1 MKLKI
6 YSLLLCAGLF
16 TASCSDMLDTVPQ
29 GKFTDEQLDD
39 NSIEGLVSATYNGL
53 EAHFFGNNEAF
64 SGPSTNWIFDV
75 RSDDALKGGGATSM
89 EPNIHQLEISNI
101 TSDNV
106 SSMYKWENDYYPIV
120 RANRAIAAIQNA
132 KNISNPEQLIGEMK
146 CLRAYYYFDLIRVFK
161 RIPYFTEADED
172 ASSKS
177 NTEFTRAEIYDKII
191 ADLTDAFNTL
201 PEKPA
206 APGRVCKYTAAAI
219 LAKVYAQD
227 TESGTCDWQKVKEWA
242 KKVIDSNNYS
252 LYPKCQD
259 MAKIDNNNKYE
270 SILAIQCSTANN
282 NAHINWSNLL
292 NVTYSDG
299 NLYGTGDDFFYGSQD
314 LVDAFATDENGLPYI
329 DKKNPNGEVLSNGLY
344 YGNVDPRLDFT
355 VGRIGFPFRGHT
367 YTKGWCRAYD
377 IYGEYSNKKNICDPA
392 DPRMISG
399 WPWGGSPLNFCLIRY
414 SDIVLL
420 YAEACV
426 ETNELEEARTW
437 VNKIR
442 QRAENSIDPA
452 YAPKDISTS
461 MADYKVGL
469 YPAQGWTQDYARKAV
484 RTERR
489 LELALEGN
497 RWFDLLRWGN
507 TVDVMQKY
515 FAKEKQFQKYYQ
527 DASISNDDLFL
538 KIYYTEV
545 SNSYG
550 LYTQY

>member
-106 SSMYKWENDYYPIV
+106 SSMYKWENNYYPIV

-191 ADLTDAFNTL
+191 ADLTDAYNTL

-299 NLYGTGDDFFYGSQD
+299 NIYGTGDDFFYGSQD

-452 YAPKDISTS
+452 YAPKDLSTS

-469 YPAQGWTQDYARKAV
+469 YPEQGWTQDYARKAV

>member
-6 YSLLLCAGLF
+6 YILAACAGILA
-16 TASCSDMLDTVPQ
+16 TSCSDVLDTVPQ
-29 GKFTDEQLDD
+29 GQFSEEQLD
-39 NSIEGLVSATYNGL
+39 SSAVKGLVAATYNGL

-89 EPNIHQLEISNI
+89 EQNIHQLEISNI

-106 SSMYKWENDYYPIV
+106 SSLYKWENNYYAIS
-120 RANRAIAAIQNA
+120 RANKAINAINDA
-132 KNISNPEQLIGEMK
+132 HGIANPNQLIAEMK

-161 RIPYFTEADED
+161 WIPYVTEADED
-172 ASSKS
+172 PSSKS

-191 ADLTDAFNTL
+191 ADLEDAYNNL
-201 PEKPA
+201 PETPA
-206 APGRVCKYTAAAI
+206 SAARVCKYTAAAI

-227 TESGTCDWQKVKEWA
+227 TENGGTNWDKVKEWSSI
-242 KKVIDSNNYS
+242 VINSGKYS

-259 MAKIDNNNKYE
+259 MSKIDNNNKYE

-292 NVTYSDG
+292 NTTYSDG
-299 NLYGTGDDFFYGSQD
+299 NYWGTGDDFFYGSQD

-329 DKKNPNGEVLSNGLY
+329 DKTNPNGEVVSGGNY

-367 YTKGWCRAYD
+367 YNKSWCRAYE
-377 IYGEYSNKKNICDPA
+377 IYGEYSNKKNVCDPS
-392 DPRMISG
+392 DSRMISG

-426 ETNELEEARTW
+426 ETNDLEEARTW
-437 VNKIR
+437 VNRIR
-442 QRAENSIDPA
+442 QRAANSIDPA
-452 YAPKDISTS
+452 YTPQDLSTI
-461 MADYKVGL
+461 MADYKVGQ
-469 YPAQGWTQDYARKAV
+469 YPAAGWTQDYARKAV
-484 RTERR
+484 RLERR

-497 RWFDLLRWGN
+497 RWFDLQRWGN
-507 TVDVMQKY
+507 TVDTMTKY
-515 FAKEKQFQKYYQ
+515 FAKEKNFQSYYQ
-527 DASISNDDLFL
+527 DASIDSDDLYL
-538 KIYYTEV
+538 KIYYSEV
-545 SNSYG
+545 DNSHG
-550 LYTQY
+550 LYKQY

>member
-191 ADLTDAFNTL
+191 ADLTDAYNTL

-299 NLYGTGDDFFYGSQD
+299 NIYGTGDDFFYGSQD

-437 VNKIR
+437 VNNIR

>member
-6 YSLLLCAGLF
+6 FSLLLCAGLF
-16 TASCSDMLDTVPQ
+16 TTSCSDMLDTVPQ
-29 GKFTDEQLDD
+29 GKFTDEQLND
-39 NSIEGLVSATYNGL
+39 STVQGLVAATYNGL

-89 EPNIHQLEISNI
+89 EQNIHQLEISNI
-101 TSDNV
+101 TSDNA
-106 SSMYKWENDYYPIV
+106 SSDFKWKNNYYAIV
-120 RANRAIAAIQNA
+120 RANRAIAGIENA
-132 KNISNPEQLIGEMK
+132 KSIANPQQLIGEMK
-146 CLRAYYYFDLIRVFK
+146 CLRAYYYFDLIRIFK
-161 RIPYFTEADED
+161 RIPYFTDPNED

-177 NTEFTRAEIYDKII
+177 NMEFTRAEIYDKII
-191 ADLTDAFNTL
+191 GDLTDAFNTL
-201 PEKPA
+201 PKAPT

-227 TESGTCDWQKVKEWA
+227 TENGSCDWQKVKEWA
-242 KKVIDSNNYS
+242 KTVMDSGRYS

-292 NVTYSDG
+292 NTTKSDG
-299 NLYGTGDDFFYGSQD
+299 NLYGNGDDFFYGSQD

-329 DKKNPNGEVLSNGLY
+329 DKTNPNGEVVSNGNY

-377 IYGEYSNKKNICDPA
+377 IYGEYSNKKNLCDPA
-392 DPRMISG
+392 DPRMIKG

-426 ETNELEEARTW
+426 ETGDLEEARTW

-442 QRAENSIDPA
+442 QRAENSIDPS
-452 YAPKDISTS
+452 YTPQDLSTA

-469 YPAQGWTQDYARKAV
+469 YPAAGWTQDYARKAV
-484 RTERR
+484 RLERR

-497 RWFDLLRWGN
+497 RWFDLQRWGN
-507 TVDVMQKY
+507 TVDVMTKY
-515 FAKEKQFQKYYQ
+515 FAKEKQFQSYYQ
-527 DASISNDDLFL
+527 DASISDKDLFL
-538 KIYYTEV
+538 KIYVDEV
-545 SNSYG
+545 TNSHG

>member
-106 SSMYKWENDYYPIV
+106 SSMYKWENNYYPIV

-191 ADLTDAFNTL
+191 ADLTDAYNTL

-299 NLYGTGDDFFYGSQD
+299 NIYGTGDDFFYGSQD

-452 YAPKDISTS
+452 YAPKDLSTS

-469 YPAQGWTQDYARKAV
+469 YPEQGWTQDYARKAV

-538 KIYYTEV
+538 KIYYSEV

>member
-106 SSMYKWENDYYPIV
+106 SSMYKWENNYYPIV

-299 NLYGTGDDFFYGSQD
+299 NIYGTGDDFFYGSQD

-452 YAPKDISTS
+452 YAPKDLSTS

-469 YPAQGWTQDYARKAV
+469 YPEQGWTQDYARKAV

>member
-6 YSLLLCAGLF
+6 FSLLLCAGLF
-16 TASCSDMLDTVPQ
+16 TTSCSDMLDTVPQ
-29 GKFTDEQLDD
+29 GKFTDEQLND
-39 NSIEGLVSATYNGL
+39 STVQGLVAATYNGL
-53 EAHFFGNNEAF
+53 EAHFFGNNESF

-89 EPNIHQLEISNI
+89 EQNIHQLEISNI

-106 SSMYKWENDYYPIV
+106 SSDYKWKNNYYAIV
-120 RANRAIAAIQNA
+120 RANRAIAGINNA
-132 KNISNPEQLIGEMK
+132 KNIANSQQLIGEMK
-146 CLRAYYYFDLIRVFK
+146 CLRAYFYFDLIRVFK
-161 RIPYFTEADED
+161 RIPYFTDPNED

-177 NTEFTRAEIYDKII
+177 NMEFTRAEIYDKII
-191 ADLTDAFNTL
+191 GDLTDAFNAL
-201 PEKPA
+201 PKEPT

-227 TESGTCDWQKVKEWA
+227 TENGSCDWQKVKEWA
-242 KKVIDSNNYS
+242 KKVMDSGRYS

-292 NVTYSDG
+292 NTTKSDG
-299 NLYGTGDDFFYGSQD
+299 NLYGNGDDFFYGSQD
-314 LVDAFATDENGLPYI
+314 LVDAFATDENGLPYV
-329 DKKNPNGEVLSNGLY
+329 DKTNPNGEVVSNGNY

-377 IYGEYSNKKNICDPA
+377 IYGEYSNKKNLCDPA
-392 DPRMISG
+392 DPRMIKG

-426 ETNELEEARTW
+426 ETGDLEEARTW

-442 QRAENSIDPA
+442 QRAENSIDPS
-452 YAPKDISTS
+452 YTPQDLSTA

-469 YPAQGWTQDYARKAV
+469 YPAAGWTQDYARKAV
-484 RTERR
+484 RLERR

-497 RWFDLLRWGN
+497 RWFDLQRWGN
-507 TVDVMQKY
+507 TVDVMTKY
-515 FAKEKQFQKYYQ
+515 FAKEKQFQSYYQ
-527 DASISNDDLFL
+527 DASISDKDLFL
-538 KIYYTEV
+538 KIYVDEV
-545 SNSYG
+545 TNSHG

>member
-1 MKLKI
+1 MKFKI
-6 YSLLLCAGLF
+6 YSLLLCAGLM

-39 NSIEGLVSATYNGL
+39 NSIEGLLSATYNGL

-89 EPNIHQLEISNI
+89 EQNIHQLEISNI
-101 TSDNV
+101 TSENV
-106 SSMYKWENDYYPIV
+106 SSLYKWENNYYAIV
-120 RANRAIAAIQNA
+120 RANRAIAAIENA
-132 KNISNPEQLIGEMK
+132 KNVSNPEQLIGEMK
-146 CLRAYYYFDLIRVFK
+146 CLRAYYYFDLIRIFK

-177 NTEFTRAEIYDKII
+177 NMEFTRAEIYDKII
-191 ADLTDAFNTL
+191 GDLTDAYNTL
-201 PEKPA
+201 PDNPA
-206 APGRVCKYTAAAI
+206 AAGRVCKSTAAAI

-227 TESGTCDWQKVKEWA
+227 TESGTCDWEKVKEWA
-242 KKVIDSNNYS
+242 KKVIDSNRYS
-252 LYPKCQD
+252 LYPECPD

-292 NVTYSDG
+292 NTTYSEG

-329 DKKNPNGEVLSNGLY
+329 DKQNPHGEVVSQGNY

-355 VGRIGFPFRGHT
+355 VGRLGFPFRGHT

-377 IYGEYSNKKNICDPA
+377 IYGEYSNKKNLPDPA
-392 DPRMISG
+392 DTRVLHEF
-399 WPWGGSPLNFCLIRY
+399 PWGGSPLNFCLIRY

-426 ETNELEEARTW
+426 ETNNLDEARTW
-437 VNKIR
+437 VNNIR
-442 QRAENSIDPA
+442 QRAQNSIDPS
-452 YAPKDISTS
+452 YSPKDISTA

-484 RTERR
+484 RMERR

-497 RWFDLLRWGN
+497 RWFDLQRWGN
-507 TVDVMQKY
+507 TVSVMTKY
-515 FAKEKQFQKYYQ
+515 FEKEKKYQKYYQ
-527 DASISNDDLFL
+527 DASINDDDLFL

-545 SNSYG
+545 SNSHG

>member
-1 MKLKI
+1 MKFKI
-6 YSLLLCAGLF
+6 YSLLLCAGLM

-39 NSIEGLVSATYNGL
+39 NSIEGLLSATYNGL

-89 EPNIHQLEISNI
+89 EQNIHQLEISNI
-101 TSDNV
+101 TSENV
-106 SSMYKWENDYYPIV
+106 SSLYKWENNYYAIV
-120 RANRAIAAIQNA
+120 RANRAIAAIENA
-132 KNISNPEQLIGEMK
+132 KNVSNPEQLIGEMK
-146 CLRAYYYFDLIRVFK
+146 CLRAYYYFDLIRIFK

-177 NTEFTRAEIYDKII
+177 NMEFTRAEIYDKII
-191 ADLTDAFNTL
+191 GDLTDAYNAL
-201 PEKPA
+201 PDNPA
-206 APGRVCKYTAAAI
+206 SAGRVCKSTAAAI

-227 TESGTCDWQKVKEWA
+227 TESGTCDWEKVKEWA
-242 KKVIDSNNYS
+242 KKVIDSNRYS
-252 LYPKCQD
+252 LYPECPD

-292 NVTYSDG
+292 NTTYSEG

-329 DKKNPNGEVLSNGLY
+329 DKQNPHGEVVSQGNY

-355 VGRIGFPFRGHT
+355 VGRLGFPFRGHT
-367 YTKGWCRAYD
+367 YTKAWCRAYD
-377 IYGEYSNKKNICDPA
+377 IYGEYSNKKNLPDPA
-392 DPRMISG
+392 DTRVLHEF
-399 WPWGGSPLNFCLIRY
+399 PWGGSPLNFCTIRY

-426 ETNELEEARTW
+426 ETNDLEEARTW

-442 QRAENSIDPA
+442 QRAENSIDPK
-452 YAPKDISTS
+452 YSPKDLSTA

-469 YPAQGWTQDYARKAV
+469 YLAQGWTQDYARKAV
-484 RTERR
+484 RMERR

-497 RWFDLLRWGN
+497 RWFDLQEMGQHRERNDKVLREG
-507 TVDVMQKY
+507 
-515 FAKEKQFQKYYQ
+515 E
-527 DASISNDDLFL
+527 
-538 KIYYTEV
+538 EV
-545 SNSYG
+545 SEILSG
-550 LYTQY
+550 CLHQQ

>member
-191 ADLTDAFNTL
+191 ADLTDAYNTL

-206 APGRVCKYTAAAI
+206 APGRVCKYTAVAI

-299 NLYGTGDDFFYGSQD
+299 NIYGTGDDFFYGSQD

-329 DKKNPNGEVLSNGLY
+329 DKKNPNGEVVSNGLY
-344 YGNVDPRLDFT
+344 YGNVDAPRLHRGPNRLPLPRT
-355 VGRIGFPFRGHT
+355 HLHKGLVPGIRHLWRI
-367 YTKGWCRAYD
+367 
-377 IYGEYSNKKNICDPA
+377 
-392 DPRMISG
+392 
-399 WPWGGSPLNFCLIRY
+399 L
-414 SDIVLL
+414 
-420 YAEACV
+420 
-426 ETNELEEARTW
+426 
-437 VNKIR
+437 
-442 QRAENSIDPA
+442 
-452 YAPKDISTS
+452 
-461 MADYKVGL
+461 
-469 YPAQGWTQDYARKAV
+469 
-484 RTERR
+484 
-489 LELALEGN
+489 
-497 RWFDLLRWGN
+497 
-507 TVDVMQKY
+507 
-515 FAKEKQFQKYYQ
+515 
-527 DASISNDDLFL
+527 
-538 KIYYTEV
+538 
-545 SNSYG
+545 
-550 LYTQY
+550 

>member
-191 ADLTDAFNTL
+191 ADLTDAYNTL

-452 YAPKDISTS
+452 YAPKDLSTS

>member
-191 ADLTDAFNTL
+191 ADLTDAYNTL

-299 NLYGTGDDFFYGSQD
+299 NIYGTGDDFFYGSQD

-329 DKKNPNGEVLSNGLY
+329 DKKNPNGEVVSNGLY

-452 YAPKDISTS
+452 YAPKDLSTS

>member
-64 SGPSTNWIFDV
+64 SGPSTNWIFYV

-106 SSMYKWENDYYPIV
+106 SSMYKWENNYYPIV

-299 NLYGTGDDFFYGSQD
+299 NIYGTGDDFFYGSQD

-452 YAPKDISTS
+452 YAPKDLSTS

-469 YPAQGWTQDYARKAV
+469 YPEQGWTQDYARKAV

>member
-16 TASCSDMLDTVPQ
+16 ATSCSNMLDTVPQ
-29 GKFTDEQLDD
+29 GSFTEDQLDD
-39 NSIEGLVSATYNGL
+39 SSIEGLVSATYNGL
-53 EAHFFGNNEAF
+53 EAHFFGSNEAF

-89 EPNIHQLEISNI
+89 EQNIHQLEISNI

-106 SSMYKWENDYYPIV
+106 SSQYKWENNYYAIV
-120 RANRAIAAIQNA
+120 RANRAIAAIKAA
-132 KNISNPEQLIGEMK
+132 KSISNPDQLIGEME
-146 CLRAYYYFDLIRVFK
+146 CLRAYYYFDLIRIFK

-172 ASSKS
+172 PSSKS
-177 NTEFTRAEIYDKII
+177 NMEFSRAEIYDKII
-191 ADLTDAFNTL
+191 ADLEDAYSKL
-201 PEKPA
+201 PEKPTA
-206 APGRVCKYTAAAI
+206 AGRVCKYTAAAI

-227 TESGTCDWQKVKEWA
+227 TESGTCDWAKVKQWA
-242 KKVIDSNNYS
+242 KTVMDCGLYS
-252 LYPKCQD
+252 FYPKCQD
-259 MAKIDNNNKYE
+259 MSKIDNNNLYE

-299 NLYGTGDDFFYGSQD
+299 NLWGNGDDFFYGSQD
-314 LVDAFATDENGLPYI
+314 LVDAFATDNNGLPYI
-329 DKKNPNGEVLSNGLY
+329 DKTNPNGEVVSGGNY

-367 YTKGWCRAYD
+367 YTKGWCRAYE
-377 IYGEYSNKKNICDPA
+377 IYGEYSNKKDVCDPA
-392 DPRMISG
+392 DSRMISG

-426 ETNELEEARTW
+426 ETNDLEEARTW

-442 QRAENSIDPA
+442 ARANNSIDMSYTPQ
-452 YAPKDISTS
+452 DLSTV
-461 MADYKVGL
+461 MADYKVGQ
-469 YPAQGWTQDYARKAV
+469 YPAEGWTQDYARKAV
-484 RTERR
+484 RLERR

-497 RWFDLLRWGN
+497 RWFDLQRWGT
-507 TVDVMQKY
+507 TVDTMTKY
-515 FAKEKQFQKYYQ
+515 FAKEKKYQSYYQ
-527 DASISNDDLFL
+527 DASIDDNDLFL
-538 KIYYTEV
+538 KIYYSEV
-545 SNSYG
+545 DNSHG

>member
-106 SSMYKWENDYYPIV
+106 SSMYKWENNYYPIV

-191 ADLTDAFNTL
+191 ADLTDAYNTL

-437 VNKIR
+437 VNNIR

>member
-106 SSMYKWENDYYPIV
+106 SSMYKWENNYYPIV

-299 NLYGTGDDFFYGSQD
+299 NIYGTGDDFFYGSQD

-329 DKKNPNGEVLSNGLY
+329 DKKNPNGEVVSNGLY

-442 QRAENSIDPA
+442 QRTENSIDPA
-452 YAPKDISTS
+452 YAPKDLSTS

>member
-106 SSMYKWENDYYPIV
+106 SSMYKWENNYYPIV

-252 LYPKCQD
+252 LYSKCQD

-299 NLYGTGDDFFYGSQD
+299 NIYGTGDDFFYGSQD

-452 YAPKDISTS
+452 YAPKDLSTS

-469 YPAQGWTQDYARKAV
+469 YPEQGWTQDYARKAV

>member
-106 SSMYKWENDYYPIV
+106 SSMYKWENNYYPIV

-299 NLYGTGDDFFYGSQD
+299 NIYGTGDDFFYGSQD

-469 YPAQGWTQDYARKAV
+469 YPEQGWTQDYARKAV

>member
-1 MKLKI
+1 MKFKI
-6 YSLLLCAGLF
+6 YSLMLAAGLL

-29 GKFTDEQLDD
+29 GQFTEGQLDD
-39 NSIEGLVSATYNGL
+39 SSVEGLVSATYNGL
-53 EAHFFGNNEAF
+53 EAHFFGNNESF

-75 RSDDALKGGGATSM
+75 RSDDALKGGGSTSM
-89 EPNIHQLEISNI
+89 EQNLHQLEISNI

-106 SSMYKWENDYYPIV
+106 SSLYKWENNYYAIV
-120 RANRAIAAIQNA
+120 RANRAIAAIA
-132 KNISNPEQLIGEMK
+132 AASNIANPEQLTGEMK

-161 RIPYFTEADED
+161 RIPYFTEATED
-172 ASSKS
+172 ASSQS
-177 NTEFTRAEIYDKII
+177 NTEFSRAEIYGKII
-191 ADLTDAFNTL
+191 ADLEDAYNVL
-201 PEKPA
+201 PEKPTSA
-206 APGRVCKYTAAAI
+206 GRVCKYTAAAI

-227 TESGTCDWQKVKEWA
+227 TESGSCDWQKVKQWT
-242 KKVIDSNNYS
+242 KTVIDCGLYS

-259 MAKIDNNNKYE
+259 MAKIDNNNLYE

-299 NLYGTGDDFFYGSQD
+299 NLWGTGDDFFYGSQD
-314 LVDAFATDENGLPYI
+314 LVDSYATDENGLPYI
-329 DKKNPNGEVLSNGLY
+329 DKKNPNGEVVSNGNY

-377 IYGEYSNKKNICDPA
+377 IYGEYSNKKSVCDPS
-392 DPRMISG
+392 DTRMISG

-426 ETNELEEARTW
+426 ETNNLEEAREW

-442 QRAENSIDPA
+442 KRAANSIDLTYTPR
-452 YAPKDISTS
+452 DLSTA
-461 MADYKVGL
+461 MADYKVGE
-469 YPAQGWTQDYARKAV
+469 YPADGWTQDFARKAV
-484 RTERR
+484 REERR
-489 LELALEGN
+489 MELALEGN

-507 TVDVMQKY
+507 TVEVMTKY
-515 FAKEKQFQKYYQ
+515 FEKEKKYQSYYQ
-527 DASISNDDLFL
+527 DASIDDKDLFL
-538 KIYYTEV
+538 KIYYSEV
-545 SNSYG
+545 DNSHG

>member
-1 MKLKI
+1 MKFKI
-6 YSLLLCAGLF
+6 YSLMLCAGLL
-16 TASCSDMLDTVPQ
+16 TATSCSDMLDTVPQ
-29 GKFTDEQLDD
+29 GQFVEDQLDD
-39 NSIEGLVSATYNGL
+39 NSVEGLVAATYNGL

-89 EPNIHQLEISNI
+89 EQNIHQLEVSNI

-106 SSMYKWENDYYPIV
+106 SSLYKWENNYYAIV
-120 RANRAIAAIQNA
+120 RANRAIDAINSA
-132 KNISNPEQLIGEMK
+132 KSIANPEQVIGEMK

-172 ASSKS
+172 ASSKT
-177 NTEFTRAEIYDKII
+177 NMEFTRAQIYDKII
-191 ADLTDAFNTL
+191 ADLTDAYNVL

-206 APGRVCKYTAAAI
+206 SAGRVCKYTAAAI

-227 TESGTCDWQKVKEWA
+227 TENGCDWQKVKQWA
-242 KKVIDSNNYS
+242 KTVMDSGLYS
-252 LYPKCQD
+252 FYPKCQD
-259 MAKIDNNNKYE
+259 QAKIDNNNLYE

-292 NVTYSDG
+292 NTTYSDG

-314 LVDAFATDENGLPYI
+314 LVNAFATDENGLPYI
-329 DKKNPNGEVLSNGLY
+329 DKTNPNGDVISNGGY

-367 YTKGWCRAYD
+367 YTKGWCRAYE

-426 ETNELEEARTW
+426 ETNDLEEARTW
-437 VNKIR
+437 VNNIR
-442 QRAENSIDPA
+442 QRAANSIDTSYTPQ
-452 YAPKDISTS
+452 DLSTV
-461 MADYKVGL
+461 MADYAVGQ
-469 YPAQGWTQDYARKAV
+469 YPKEGWTQDYARKAV
-484 RTERR
+484 RMERR

-497 RWFDLLRWGN
+497 RWFDLQRWGN
-507 TVDVMQKY
+507 TVDTMTKY
-515 FAKEKQFQKYYQ
+515 FAKEKKYQTYYQ
-527 DASISNDDLFL
+527 DAKIDDNDLFL
-538 KIYYTEV
+538 KIYYSEV
-545 SNSYG
+545 DNSHG

>member
-106 SSMYKWENDYYPIV
+106 SSMYKWENNYYPIV

-299 NLYGTGDDFFYGSQD
+299 NIYGTGDDFFYGSQD

-367 YTKGWCRAYD
+367 YTRGWCRAYD

-452 YAPKDISTS
+452 YAPKDLSTS

-469 YPAQGWTQDYARKAV
+469 YPEQGWTQDYARKAV

>member
-106 SSMYKWENDYYPIV
+106 SSMYKWENNYYPIV

-191 ADLTDAFNTL
+191 ADLTDAYNTL

-299 NLYGTGDDFFYGSQD
+299 NIYGTGDDFFYGSQD

>member
-106 SSMYKWENDYYPIV
+106 SSMYKWENNYYPIV

-191 ADLTDAFNTL
+191 ADLTDAYNTL

-299 NLYGTGDDFFYGSQD
+299 NIYGTGDDFFYGSQD

-437 VNKIR
+437 VNNIR

>member
-6 YSLLLCAGLF
+6 FSLLLCAGLF
-16 TASCSDMLDTVPQ
+16 TTSCSDMLDTVPQ
-29 GKFTDEQLDD
+29 GKFTDEQLND
-39 NSIEGLVSATYNGL
+39 STVQGLVAATYNGL

-89 EPNIHQLEISNI
+89 EQNIHQLEISNI
-101 TSDNV
+101 TSDNA
-106 SSMYKWENDYYPIV
+106 SSDFKWKNNYYAIV
-120 RANRAIAAIQNA
+120 RANRAIAGIENA
-132 KNISNPEQLIGEMK
+132 KSIANPQQLIGEMK

-161 RIPYFTEADED
+161 RIPYFTDPNED

-177 NTEFTRAEIYDKII
+177 NMEFTRAEIYDKII
-191 ADLTDAFNTL
+191 GDLTDAFNTL
-201 PEKPA
+201 PKAPT

-227 TESGTCDWQKVKEWA
+227 TENGSCDWQKVKEWA
-242 KKVIDSNNYS
+242 KKVMDSGCYS

-292 NVTYSDG
+292 NTTKSDG
-299 NLYGTGDDFFYGSQD
+299 NLYGNGDDFFYGSQD
-314 LVDAFATDENGLPYI
+314 LVDAFATDENGLPYV
-329 DKKNPNGEVLSNGLY
+329 DKTNPNGEVVSNGNY

-377 IYGEYSNKKNICDPA
+377 IYGEYSNKKNLCDPA
-392 DPRMISG
+392 DPRMIKG

-426 ETNELEEARTW
+426 ETGDLEEARTW

-442 QRAENSIDPA
+442 QRAENSIDPS
-452 YAPKDISTS
+452 YTPQDLSTA

-469 YPAQGWTQDYARKAV
+469 YPAAGWTQDYARKAV
-484 RTERR
+484 RLERR

-497 RWFDLLRWGN
+497 RWFDLQRWGN
-507 TVDVMQKY
+507 TVDVMTKY
-515 FAKEKQFQKYYQ
+515 FAKEKQFQSYYQ
-527 DASISNDDLFL
+527 DASISDKDLFL
-538 KIYYTEV
+538 KIYVDEV
-545 SNSYG
+545 TNSHG